1 MNNIYV
7 KHTKNLPKKINNKLH
22 SAIVEQDKKKL
33 DKKDLKDMKKM
44 KFKQAVSK

>member
-7 KHTKNLPKKINNKLH
+7 KHKKNLPKKIDNKLH

-33 DKKDLKDMKKM
+33 DKKDLKDLKKE
-44 KFKQAVSK
+44 KFKQAVIK